1 MSKLDI
7 KQKVESMSALSIGVI
22 SFLVGA
28 LVSGGGLV
36 AIDKRNQQVDNDTSE
51 VITAISQLESKVDQA
66 KAQSITNLTAPDLL
80 KVPCSV
86 EYLASNG
93 TMLCREMFC
102 RMNRQQGE
110 GASGKECDEISN
122 IANSL
127 LIIDACMKYW
137 DESTKNERGALDQ
150 NSKYAQCVQLFA
162 SRK

>member
-1 MSKLDI
+1 MNKLEIQD
-7 KQKVESMSALSIGVI
+7 KVESMSALSVGVI

-28 LVSGGGLV
+28 LVSGGGIYT
-36 AIDKRNQQVDNDTSE
+36 IDKRNQKNEEEVSE

-66 KAQSITNLTAPDLL
+66 KAQAITNLTTPDLL
-80 KVPCSV
+80 KVPCSA
-86 EYLASNG
+86 EYLATNG

-102 RMNRQQGE
+102 RMNRQHGE

-122 IANSL
+122 MANSL

-162 SRK
+162 NRK